1 MLTSNRG
8 KSAAVALLL
17 AGMLA
22 ACGGGGATGGG
33 TGSGAGAQKPPG
45 QNTTSPSAT
54 KQPLALKFG
63 PLGTD
68 ATPNVPVGGS
78 AVVSAVVR
86 DANGLPVPNTVVT
99 FTPPPVAALNPAIGT
114 ALTDA
119 NGVATITVEG
129 LQPGAGALTATATI
143 GSTQQTATLAFAVT
157 PASAS
162 GATAAL
168 SGSVEFVAA
177 TKQTLNI
184 VGTGSAATSE
194 VSFRVRD
201 QNGQPL
207 ANQTVAFT
215 PTVTTGGLTLQPI
228 SAVSD
233 AQGVVRTTV
242 TAGNAPT
249 PVRINAS
256 TTINGNAYAVQ
267 SLQLSVSSG
276 NPTQKFFSVS
286 ATVLN
291 IDGCDQDGTRTQIN
305 ARAGDQFG
313 NPVPD
318 GTTIN
323 FVTEGGRV
331 GANSIGSCQISNGAC
346 SVTLESQEFRPRSQ
360 APAWNNC
367 RVTVL
372 AYAVGQETFTDL
384 NSNYRYDA
392 GEPFSDLADAFVNAH
407 PRLRTHFDPLTDTLI
422 KFIDSGQTVPV
433 ADGKW
438 GNAHVRGHVEIV
450 FSARSVQFCRAN
462 YTAPTGPTHS
472 CAPGSGN
479 QIAALSLGSCEPNQP
494 RSATLE
500 FALTDQ
506 NGNPLAAESSVK
518 VEAES
523 PGITVGTA
531 SPDKVP
537 NMNGTN
543 GTMHAVSVSHT
554 PTVCGTAG
562 STTTLGSFRIK
573 ATPVGSSE
581 QSSSVAVTI
590 NNL

>member
-8 KSAAVALLL
+8 QSAAVLL
-17 AGMLA
+17 ALAAVLA

-33 TGSGAGAQKPPG
+33 TGSGAGAQNPPG
-45 QNTTSPSAT
+45 QNATSPSPT
-54 KQPLALKFG
+54 QQPLMLKFG
-63 PLGTD
+63 PPGAD
-68 ATPNVPVGGS
+68 VTPNVPVGGS

-86 DANGLPVPNTVVT
+86 DANGLPMPNVLVT
-99 FTPPPVAALNPAIGT
+99 FTPPTVAALNPAIGT

-129 LQPGAGALTATATI
+129 LEPGAGALTATATI

-157 PASAS
+157 PASAT
-162 GATAAL
+162 GAAAPL

-184 VGTGSAATSE
+184 AGTGSAATSD

-207 ANQTVAFT
+207 ANQTVTFT
-215 PTVTTGGLTLQPI
+215 PTVTTGGLTLQPT

-233 AQGVVRTTV
+233 AQGIVRTTV

-256 TTINGNAYAVQ
+256 TTVNGNPYAVQ

-291 IDGCDQDGTRTQIN
+291 VDGCDNDGAQTQIN

-331 GANSIGSCQISNGAC
+331 GASSIGSCQISNGAC
-346 SVTLESQEFRPRSQ
+346 SVSLESQEFRPRSQ
-360 APAWNNC
+360 LPAWNNC

-392 GEPFSDLADAFVNAH
+392 GEPFSDLFDAYVNAQ
-407 PRLRTHFDPLTDTLI
+407 PLMRAQFEPLTDTLI
-422 KFIDSGQTVPV
+422 KFIDSGQAAPV

-438 GNAHVRGHVEIV
+438 GNAHVRGQVEIV
-450 FSARSVQFCRAN
+450 FSGRSVLFCRAG
-462 YTAPTGPTHS
+462 YTVTTGSAHS

-479 QIAALSLGSCEPNQP
+479 EIAALSLGSCVPNQP
-494 RSATLE
+494 SSTTLQ
-500 FALTDQ
+500 FSLTDQ
-506 NGNPLAAESSVK
+506 NGNPLAANSAID
-518 VEAES
+518 VEPS
-523 PGITVGTA
+523 TGITSGTL
-531 SPDKVP
+531 SPAAVP
-537 NMNGTN
+537 NTNRTDGT
-543 GTMHAVSVSHT
+543 THAVSVGYT
-554 PTVCGTAG
+554 PTTCGPAG
-562 STTTLGSFRIK
+562 STSTVGSVRIK
-573 ATPVGSSE
+573 VTPAGSYE
-581 QSSSVAVTI
+581 QGMTVPVTI
-590 NNL
+590 RN